1 MTQLDKMNKDQIAQI
16 ASDILTTNKD
26 LFFYNNFPQVDHI
39 KIDLLAKGTLEILI
53 KTNET
58 AFANKVEQ
66 IKNEVQ
72 SALVNHGM
80 AQGINDDVLSQLK
93 QFYVSEIN
101 LEAEQKDTLQQL
113 SNDLS
118 KMSKELKNIIL
129 ARVKL

>member
-1 MTQLDKMNKDQIAQI
+1 MTQLTKMNKNQITQI

-39 KIDLLAKGTLEILI
+39 KIDKLAKGTLEILI

-66 IKNEVQ
+66 IRNEVH

-80 AQGINDDVLSQLK
+80 TPGIDDDVLSQLK
-93 QFYVSEIN
+93 LFYTSEIN
-101 LEAEQKDTLQQL
+101 LENEQKNTLEQL
-113 SNDLS
+113 SKDLS
-118 KMSKELKNIIL
+118 KISTELKDVIL
-129 ARVKL
+129 AKVKL